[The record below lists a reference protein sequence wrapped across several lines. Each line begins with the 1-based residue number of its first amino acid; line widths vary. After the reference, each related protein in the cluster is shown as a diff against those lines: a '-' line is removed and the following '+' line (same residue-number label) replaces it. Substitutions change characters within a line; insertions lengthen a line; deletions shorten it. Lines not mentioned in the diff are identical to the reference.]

1 MSDQKLKSAY
11 ELAMERF
18 AKKDADAGIERQPLT
33 DEQKAEIADIR
44 SRYQAKIAELEILHR
59 GNTAGMMD
67 PVTREEADANYRQ
80 ERGRLE
86 RERDSRVESA
96 RRGSGG
102 HAGGRGAE

>member
-1 MSDQKLKSAY
+1 MSEDRLKSAY

-18 AKKDADAGIERQPLT
+18 QKKDAEAGIERQPLT

-59 GNTAGMMD
+59 GSAAGLPD
-67 PVTREEADANYRQ
+67 PGLRDEADANYRQ

-86 RERDSRVESA
+86 RERDAKIEDA
-96 RRGSGG
+96 RR
-102 HAGGRGAE
+102 RT